1 MAEYFVDPENGSDAA
16 DGLSTSTPWKK
27 IPGQTGA
34 NTVTAG
40 DIINVKNGTVSSN
53 GRLIFPANNLTYRGY
68 GLSESLKFTLPT
80 KTVGGLY
87 QHVAVRETGVHEG
100 YWTLYE
106 PTETLSIAVFSSRSG
121 CSISD
126 CCIDAPN
133 SVTALSMGAST
144 SNITGCTAKRIKIK
158 SCTTGIVAYGLNVLL
173 EDIYIENT
181 KDDALLISASASN
194 SNRAGS
200 VDVFRRLSIV
210 NPGYDEVS
218 GIGDALQT
226 VGNSNT
232 YSSKLTID
240 TIYVKKT
247 SNTKQAMVFADV
259 SGGLLLT
266 NFHLVGSP
274 TAQNQILFT
283 GIGGQFIV
291 ANGYL
296 EEGVK
301 SNSFFRFSAVGAQGI
316 ATGASL
322 TIKNVIAKAQQH
334 NGFFVWGGS
343 EEAATVNGTVNIQHC
358 AVYGDNVWPFTAA
371 GTISFHPGSLI
382 TIGANASGVVKNN
395 LIVSS
400 SGNVFK
406 LPIGGGNDAKWVF
419 TNNAVSNENFSIGT
433 TNYTT
438 IATFEAAHSY
448 CTNTFAVTNYSINNN
463 TQLQEQG
470 VFISYDKTANSTA
483 RYNPPTVGPFE
494 YVVGR
499 GTR

>member
-106 PTETLSIAVFSSRSG
+106 PTETLSIAVFSSRTG
-121 CSISD
+121 CTIED

-232 YSSKLTID
+232 YSSELTID

-247 SNTKQAMVFADV
+247 SNTKKPLCCCAFAMTF
-259 SGGLLLT
+259 
-266 NFHLVGSP
+266 
-274 TAQNQILFT
+274 
-283 GIGGQFIV
+283 
-291 ANGYL
+291 
-296 EEGVK
+296 
-301 SNSFFRFSAVGAQGI
+301 
-316 ATGASL
+316 
-322 TIKNVIAKAQQH
+322 
-334 NGFFVWGGS
+334 
-343 EEAATVNGTVNIQHC
+343 
-358 AVYGDNVWPFTAA
+358 
-371 GTISFHPGSLI
+371 
-382 TIGANASGVVKNN
+382 
-395 LIVSS
+395 LIVS
-400 SGNVFK
+400 
-406 LPIGGGNDAKWVF
+406 DAPV
-419 TNNAVSNENFSIGT
+419 AM
-433 TNYTT
+433 
-438 IATFEAAHSY
+438 
-448 CTNTFAVTNYSINNN
+448 
-463 TQLQEQG
+463 
-470 VFISYDKTANSTA
+470 
-483 RYNPPTVGPFE
+483 P
-494 YVVGR
+494 
-499 GTR
+499 